1 MPITTQSSPIR
12 ILAVDDHPLLREG
25 IGALIATQADMR
37 LVAEAASA
45 REALEKF
52 RAARPD
58 ITLMDIQMPEMS
70 GIDAIMAIRADYPD
84 ARIIVLTTYAGDALA
99 ERALRAGAQGY
110 LLKGA
115 IRKEL
120 LDAIRRVHAG
130 LKRIQPEI
138 AAELASSLGEEGLSV
153 RELEVL
159 TLIAAGNANKSIAAM
174 LSISEET
181 TKGHVKNILAK
192 LRANDRTHAV
202 TLALRR
208 GIIEL

>member
-1 MPITTQSSPIR
+1 MQITTQSSPIR

-25 IGALIATQADMR
+25 IGALIGTQPDMR
-37 LVAEAASA
+37 LVAEAASG

-52 RAARPD
+52 RTTRPD
-58 ITLMDIQMPEMS
+58 ITLMDIQMPDMS
-70 GIDAIMAIRADYPD
+70 GIDAIMAIRTECPD

-110 LLKGA
+110 LLKGS

-120 LDAIRRVHAG
+120 LDAIRKVHAG
-130 LKRIQPEI
+130 SKRIQPEI
-138 AAELASSLGEEGLSV
+138 AAELASCLGEEGLSV

-159 TLIAAGNANKSIAAM
+159 SLIAAGNANKSIASM
-174 LSISEET
+174 LSITEET

-202 TLALRR
+202 TLAIKR
-208 GIIEL
+208 GIIGI

>member
-1 MPITTQSSPIR
+1 MQINTQSSPIR

-25 IGALIATQADMR
+25 IAALIGTQTDMR

-45 REALEKF
+45 SEAIEKF
-52 RAARPD
+52 RGTRPD
-58 ITLMDIQMPEMS
+58 VTLMDIQMPGAS
-70 GIDAIMAIRADYPD
+70 GIDAIAAIRTECPD

-99 ERALRAGAQGY
+99 ERALRAGVQGY
-110 LLKGA
+110 LLKGSV
-115 IRKEL
+115 RKEL
-120 LDAIRRVHAG
+120 LDAIRKVHAG

-138 AAELASSLGEEGLSV
+138 AAELASCLGEEGLSV

-159 TLIAAGNANKSIAAM
+159 TLVAAGNANKSIASK
-174 LSISEET
+174 LSLTEET
-181 TKGHVKNILAK
+181 IKGHVKNILAK

-208 GIIEL
+208 GMIEL

>member
-1 MPITTQSSPIR
+1 MQSTAHSSPIR
-12 ILAVDDHPLLREG
+12 ILAVDDHPLLRAG
-25 IGALIATQADMR
+25 IAALIGTEPDMR
-37 LVAEAASA
+37 LVAEAASG

-52 RAARPD
+52 RAVRPD
-58 ITLMDIQMPEMS
+58 ITLMDIQMPDMS
-70 GIDAIMAIRADYPD
+70 GIDAIMAIRAEFPD

-99 ERALRAGAQGY
+99 ERALRAGAHGY
-110 LLKGA
+110 LLKGS

-120 LDAIRRVHAG
+120 LDAIHKVHAG

-138 AAELASSLGEEGLSV
+138 ATELASCLGEEGLSV

-159 TLIAAGNANKSIAAM
+159 SLIAAGNANKSIASM
-174 LSISEET
+174 LSITEET

-202 TLALRR
+202 TLALKR